1 MNFRKISF
9 PILIMIEAAVLVAVI
24 LLAAISGATHAA
36 SRDNM
41 AASDTQSSPMK
52 SETQQSGTQKP
63 EENTGTETIP
73 EDYVE
78 KEIAFSAEVEQKLAS
93 MTVEQQVA
101 QLFIVTPEQ
110 LTGVTTVTIAGD
122 GTRQALNRY
131 PVGGFVYSEK
141 NFRTEAQA
149 KALLSNAQGFSQE
162 LTGLPLFLAIAEE
175 GGETESP
182 VAGALQYPK
191 VSSLAELEKKGDIT
205 GVYEASSTRAGYLS
219 NLGMNLLLAPR
230 TDITADEGADVQ
242 TVAEGIREDIRASRD
257 NGMMTVLKY
266 FPSKNA
272 ESKEW
277 DALSQTD
284 FIYVKEG
291 RVADCIMVSNGA
303 CEALTQDVANP
314 CCMSPTVVAVLRQ
327 TLGYEGLLIT
337 DSLSDERI
345 INNYSSKEAAVQCL
359 TAGCDIIYCPLN
371 FREAYEGVLEAVKN
385 GNISSIRLHN
395 AVGRV
400 LSNKMK

>member
-1 MNFRKISF
+1 MNFRKVSF
-9 PILIMIEAAVLVAVI
+9 PIIIIIEAVVLVAVI
-24 LLAAISGATHAA
+24 LLAAISGVSHVASGDPSSATN
-36 SRDNM
+36 S
-41 AASDTQSSPMK
+41 QSSASE
-52 SETQQSGTQKP
+52 SETVKP
-63 EENTGTETIP
+63 EEKPALETIP
-73 EDYVE
+73 ENYVE

-110 LTGVTTVTIAGD
+110 LMGVTTVTIAGD

-149 KALLSNAQGFSQE
+149 KALFSNAQGFSQE

-175 GGETESP
+175 GGETGSP

-191 VSSLAELEKKGDIT
+191 ISSPAELEEKGDIT
-205 GVYEASSTRAGYLS
+205 GVYEVSSTRAGYLS
-219 NLGMNLLLAPR
+219 NLGINLLLAPR
-230 TDITADEGADVQ
+230 TDITVDAETDIQ

-272 ESKEW
+272 ESKGW
-277 DALSQTD
+277 DDLSQTD

-291 RVADCIMVSNGA
+291 KNANCIMVSNGA
-303 CEALTQDVANP
+303 SEALTKDVANP
-314 CCMSPTVVAVLRQ
+314 CCMSPVVVAVLRQ

-359 TAGCDIIYCPLN
+359 TAGCDIIYCPQN
-371 FREAYEGVLEAVKN
+371 FLEAYEGVLEAVKN

>member
-41 AASDTQSSPMK
+41 VASDTQSSPMK
-52 SETQQSGTQKP
+52 PETQQSGTQKP

-78 KEIAFSAEVEQKLAS
+78 KEIAFSAE
-93 MTVEQQVA
+93 VA

-149 KALLSNAQGFSQE
+149 KALFSNAQGFSQE

-191 VSSLAELEKKGDIT
+191 VSSLAELEKKGDIM

-337 DSLSDERI
+337 DSLSDERV

-359 TAGCDIIYCPLN
+359 TAGCDIIYCPQN